1 MVIGL
6 LNLSGH
12 TIFDLFEVYLAFELL
27 LHIEVC
33 IAEGHL
39 HVTRLM
45 PPKTCLYINY
55 CQFKYLKIFYTY
67 M

>member
-33 IAEGHL
+33 IAEGQL

-45 PPKTCLYINY
+45 PPKTCLHVL
-55 CQFKYLKIFYTY
+55 YLKISYTY

>member
-45 PPKTCLYINY
+45 PRKTCLHV
-55 CQFKYLKIFYTY
+55 LLSV
-67 M
+67 